1 MAGLRFA
8 GDVRVEKVVV
18 KTLRGLTQNI
28 TAQVIGIQIFEDLL
42 SPFITGTIVVDDTL
56 DLMNLFPF
64 TGEELLELKLSTPTM
79 EINGSIDKTFY
90 ITKMTDRQLVGDKR
104 VVYQLHFTTIEAV
117 LDLNKAL
124 SKTFNG
130 LVSDIVATLL
140 TDKKVGLQLSA
151 SDVVIEPTSNRTKYI
166 SNFWSPIKNIIY
178 LTSQAI
184 NTSNKSPSYMF
195 FQNRDGYNFVSLDAL
210 YKTAPIQEFVK
221 DNYSRD
227 DRGSGSVQNAEKDYK
242 RITKLN
248 IPVGIDYMD
257 RMMSGVYGSRQYT
270 HDIVTKRFASQNFD
284 MLKNYKKREH
294 LNPFPSASEHA
305 IYRYGAATSFVPKYY
320 SNFSNAADST
330 NSAIRQERSSIMKQA
345 ESTKI
350 EITVPGRFDY
360 TVGRKVKVTL
370 MKSEPRTHAD
380 KDNEDKYFSGFYII
394 SAVNHFIDGTQHECT
409 MELIKDSL
417 VMDLNEGAK

>member
-64 TGEELLELKLSTPTM
+64 IGEELLELKLSTPTM

-140 TDKKVGLQLSA
+140 TDKKIGLQLSA

-242 RITKLN
+242 RITK
-248 IPVGIDYMD
+248 
-257 RMMSGVYGSRQYT
+257 
-270 HDIVTKRFASQNFD
+270 
-284 MLKNYKKREH
+284 
-294 LNPFPSASEHA
+294 
-305 IYRYGAATSFVPKYY
+305 
-320 SNFSNAADST
+320 
-330 NSAIRQERSSIMKQA
+330 
-345 ESTKI
+345 
-350 EITVPGRFDY
+350 
-360 TVGRKVKVTL
+360 
-370 MKSEPRTHAD
+370 
-380 KDNEDKYFSGFYII
+380 DKYFSGFYII